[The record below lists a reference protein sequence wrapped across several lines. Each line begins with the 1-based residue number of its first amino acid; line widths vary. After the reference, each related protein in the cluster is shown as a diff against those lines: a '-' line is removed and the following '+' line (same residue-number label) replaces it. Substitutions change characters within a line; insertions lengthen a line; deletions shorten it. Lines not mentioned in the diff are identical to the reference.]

1 MAREGR
7 DVDARPRQHFTFGA
21 STHSPPTIF
30 ALVSPFNSAFTL
42 HGNLLTSFPLHFPS
56 PLFRRAS
63 SILPCVPAMSFL
75 GLNLFRRS
83 GAITTPT
90 TAPIENDE
98 VEEGLDIAI
107 SFLGTGTEVE
117 ERLNSPSI
125 ITTALEAATPQSHKE
140 NDSSPRKPSSSLRK
154 VTFESLKECDYHYSS
169 SPSRVLSP
177 LRLLPQSRE
186 QPAKSI
192 LKPFQASSLNTVTPR
207 TFGSFQEM
215 VDNAVRQLAAGDQKS
230 RIDAYQS
237 FLNAVQTK
245 ISAPEQD
252 ALLDATTSLLEFVYR
267 DVQNASS
274 QNLQIVT
281 WALKFLATLTR
292 MIPVAEQPEFD
303 GLSSLL
309 DFAITFIETAVDK
322 AIKENTVVEKAGI
335 PKVVIHH
342 HLLYLC
348 QRFNPKILTPERAA
362 RVLTCLSKIHDRVQG
377 NNVKVYRLIIYQQLF
392 EAIPNTM
399 ISRAS
404 DWLPN
409 LFNCLLSNKAEVR
422 QHAMNLGL
430 TASLRHARQLCKS
443 VEDILSSKNEETRF
457 MDLFIE
463 QLAKLLEH
471 KDREMALIVPR
482 VWATMVLFLRPRF
495 KKPEFWSWFK
505 PWLTLLSQAM
515 NSSDRQVKLE
525 TYVAWKRFIFAVM
538 PDKQTISQVRRMLRS
553 PFQDALLNQ
562 RELQQ
567 GPGRTMMSGYLCLL
581 YYALRPGATF
591 EDLDI
596 YWTEYVSPI
605 LVNFTSVKRNGQHL
619 YCASSIV
626 QSLFQSSEKWDENR
640 ANSPQAF
647 EIDELPRLDCNWIRS
662 RLDKALVVV
671 EPILLHPTSWAPIDD
686 ENKIQE
692 RPLDSDNLALSTW
705 SSLMDAVREAGAKEI
720 TISAALKSSVAATTN
735 ALHKV
740 GKWLVQNPPS
750 SINSAQAFQLMTE
763 CAITRLGPS
772 SFTERMLMKN
782 PESQDFEIA
791 PTPSHRSNPG
801 SLQSPIT
808 HLLALQIQLC
818 SNSECGLEL
827 TKSVELIQSLV
838 EQCWNSLSLR
848 TSKLN
853 LIADLLE
860 TLESEYGKDSS
871 LPQLVSE
878 TSDHLLELAEEITRP
893 TLNGLVASTLSA
905 KDFEAIL
912 AISKYFIAISGR
924 GNVPKVLYEHATGAA
939 KRSNGVGGLL
949 LAVTEP
955 HAAMV
960 HELMAADDGSKYSI
974 LLNYT
979 NMILEY
985 DTRPRNW
992 GVVERGRRS
1001 LWGGVATSN
1010 VANKNPDLEYNNLSS
1025 LVNYA
1030 LRYGYA
1036 QLISGSGDAQA
1047 YANTFEGL
1055 CQYLNRSP
1063 PLSSAIFLRQIQ
1075 SGVSF
1080 VLSDPDFHI
1089 RDYSGDR
1096 GKQNLL
1102 HSVCFI
1108 NRITFIVSC

>member
-1 MAREGR
+1 
-7 DVDARPRQHFTFGA
+7 
-21 STHSPPTIF
+21 
-30 ALVSPFNSAFTL
+30 
-42 HGNLLTSFPLHFPS
+42 
-56 PLFRRAS
+56 
-63 SILPCVPAMSFL
+63 MSFL

-83 GAITTPT
+83 GTITAPTPG
-90 TAPIENDE
+90 PIENDE

-117 ERLNSPSI
+117 EKLNSANL
-125 ITTALEAATPQSHKE
+125 ITTALAAATSPSHNEGIYTTQKA
-140 NDSSPRKPSSSLRK
+140 SSSLRK
-154 VTFESLKECDYHYSS
+154 VTFESLNECDYHYSS

-177 LRLLPQSRE
+177 LRALPPSRE
-186 QPAKSI
+186 RPARSI
-192 LKPFQASSLNTVTPR
+192 LKPFKPSSLNHVTQR

-215 VDNAVRQLAAGDQKS
+215 LDNTVRQLAAGDQKN

-237 FLNAVQTK
+237 FLGAIQAK
-245 ISAPEQD
+245 ISVPEQD
-252 ALLDATTSLLEFVYR
+252 ALLDATPSLLEFVYR

-292 MIPVAEQPEFD
+292 MIPIAEQPEFD
-303 GLSSLL
+303 GLTSLL
-309 DFAITFIETAVDK
+309 DFAINFIEMAVNK
-322 AIKENTVVEKAGI
+322 AIKDNSVVENAGI

-348 QRFNPKILTPERAA
+348 QKFNPKILTPERAA
-362 RVLTCLSKIHDRVQG
+362 RVLTCLSKIHERVNG
-377 NNVKVYRLIIYQQLF
+377 NNVKVYRLVIYQQFF
-392 EAIPNTM
+392 EVVPNTM
-399 ISRAS
+399 ISKAAE
-404 DWLPN
+404 WLPN

-463 QLAKLLEH
+463 QLSRLLEH

-505 PWLTLLSQAM
+505 PFLTLLSQAM
-515 NSSDRQVKLE
+515 NSMDRQVKLE
-525 TYVAWKRFIFAVM
+525 TYAAWKRFIFAVM
-538 PDKQTISQVRRMLRS
+538 PDKHTISQVRKMLRS

-581 YYALRPGATF
+581 YYSLRPGASF
-591 EDLDI
+591 EDLDM
-596 YWTEYVSPI
+596 YWTEYVSQI
-605 LVNFTSVKRNGQHL
+605 LVNFASVKRNGQHL
-619 YCASSIV
+619 YCASSIL
-626 QSLFQSSEKWDENR
+626 QSLFQSSEKWNENR
-640 ANSPQAF
+640 ANSSQAF
-647 EIDELPRLDCNWIRS
+647 EIDELSRLDCNWIRS
-662 RLDKALVVV
+662 RLDKVLTVV
-671 EPILLHPTSWAPIDD
+671 EPILLHPGSWAPIDD
-686 ENKIQE
+686 ENKSQE
-692 RPLDSDNLALSTW
+692 RPLDLDNLALSTW
-705 SSLMDAVREAGAKEI
+705 SSLMEAVREAGAKEI
-720 TISAALKSSVAATTN
+720 TISVALKSSVAATTN
-735 ALHKV
+735 VLHKV
-740 GKWLVQNPPS
+740 GRWLAQNPPD
-750 SINSAQAFQLMTE
+750 SINPAQAFQLMTE
-763 CAITRLGPS
+763 CAITRLGAS

-791 PTPSHRSNPG
+791 PTPSHRSKSG

-818 SNSECGLEL
+818 SQSDCALEL

-853 LIADLLE
+853 LIGDLLGI
-860 TLESEYGKDSS
+860 LELEYSKDGIV
-871 LPQLVSE
+871 PQLVSE

-893 TLNGLVASTLSA
+893 TLNGLVASTLTS
-905 KDFEAIL
+905 KEFEAIL
-912 AISKYFIAISGR
+912 AISKHIIAINSHGQ
-924 GNVPKVLYEHATGAA
+924 VPKVLYEHASDAA
-939 KRSNGVGGLL
+939 KRSNGVGGML

-955 HAAMV
+955 HAAMI
-960 HELMAADDGSKYSI
+960 HEMMAVDDGSKYSV
-974 LLNYT
+974 LLSYT
-979 NMILEY
+979 NLIIEN
-985 DTRPRNW
+985 DSRPRNW

-1001 LWGGVATSN
+1001 LWGGVSVSN
-1010 VANKNPDLEYNNLSS
+1010 GASKNADLEYTNLSS

-1036 QLISGSGDAQA
+1036 QLRSSSGDAQT
-1047 YANTFEGL
+1047 YANIFEGL

-1075 SGVSF
+1075 SGVSY
-1080 VLSDPDFHI
+1080 VLSDCDFHI

-1096 GKQNLL
+1096 GKQSLL
-1102 HSVCFI
+1102 HSVCFPWI
-1108 NRITFIVSC
+1108 ILLLANNHRSCPFGLALRNI